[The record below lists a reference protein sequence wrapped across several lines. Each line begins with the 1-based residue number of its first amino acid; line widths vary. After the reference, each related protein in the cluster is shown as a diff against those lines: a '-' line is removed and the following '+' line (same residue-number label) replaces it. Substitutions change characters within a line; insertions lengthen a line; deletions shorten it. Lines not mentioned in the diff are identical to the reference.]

1 MGAAYSPRCGGY
13 IVRGVQTEQA
23 GVGVVGIGLL
33 VGDVYPRAVVG
44 DDDADGVRVT
54 RGAPDFEESAAGGE
68 QIRGGV
74 GDAVAVDGGRVPV
87 GYLPRVEGGGCGEVM
102 LAVERAGDVGGVDGA
117 AVVPRGDGDVEAQV
131 AAVVAHGNS
140 VAGIGEYFS
149 RDAESDGVARVGAGE
164 GNFGVVTIA
173 GYRVEIYGG
182 GYCGGVR
189 KCYFRVVLLHITA
202 EIIDEQGYGRVACG
216 FYARDGEPGG
226 DGVAD
231 VDACHAAYHAGGDA
245 FGKVFLREDGV
256 VDVFTRLGDDGAGN
270 PCAHEERA
278 G

>member
-1 MGAAYSPRCGGY
+1 MC
-13 IVRGVQTEQA
+13 
-23 GVGVVGIGLL
+23 
-33 VGDVYPRAVVG
+33 
-44 DDDADGVRVT
+44 VT

-87 GYLPRVEGGGCGEVM
+87 GYLPRVEGGGRGEVM

-164 GNFGVVTIA
+164 GNLGVVTIA

-256 VDVFTRLGDDGAGN
+256 VDVFTRPGDDGAGN